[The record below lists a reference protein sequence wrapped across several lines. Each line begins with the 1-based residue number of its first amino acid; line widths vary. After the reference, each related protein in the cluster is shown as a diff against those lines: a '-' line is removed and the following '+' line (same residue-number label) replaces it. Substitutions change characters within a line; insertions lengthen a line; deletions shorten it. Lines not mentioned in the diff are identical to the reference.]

1 MTLSLGLMIGGA
13 LAAVLGVILLLTR
26 MGTVKLLGGLVLA
39 VIGLGAVGV
48 GYTLDQHSLET
59 YSVVEAIPISTRV
72 DEDCYRVTL
81 KSENGVD
88 TWIYVNGNQVMN
100 YQVGNKVT
108 LQKSVVNSL
117 REREAE

>member
-1 MTLSLGLMIGGA
+1 MALSLGLMIGGA

-39 VIGLGAVGV
+39 VVGLGAVGV
-48 GYTLDQHSLET
+48 GYTLDQHSMET
-59 YSVVEAIPISTRV
+59 YSVVEAIQISTRD
-72 DEDCYRVTL
+72 DENYYRVTL

-108 LQKSVVNSL
+108 LQKSRLNEL
-117 REREAE
+117 REREIE

>member
-1 MTLSLGLMIGGA
+1 MALSLGLMIGGA

-39 VIGLGAVGV
+39 VVGLGAVGV
-48 GYTLDQHSLET
+48 GYTLDRHSMET
-59 YSVVEAIPISTRV
+59 YSVVEAIQISTRD
-72 DEDCYRVTL
+72 DENYYRVTL

-108 LQKSVVNSL
+108 LQKSRLNEL
-117 REREAE
+117 REREIE